1 MLDFGILRDVNLSRL
16 DTRILTMKDARWM
29 ERVH

>member
-16 DTRILTMKDARWM
+16 DTRILNMQDARWM
-29 ERVH
+29 EMVH